1 MKLNILAFGIVKDY
15 FGAPAVEAEVPGQ
28 ATTRVLKATL
38 EQRYPKLRKLAS
50 YMIAVN
56 SEYAE
61 DDSVLHEKDE
71 IAVIPPVS
79 GG

>member
-1 MKLNILAFGIVKDY
+1 MM
-15 FGAPAVEAEVPGQ
+15 
-28 ATTRVLKATL
+28 
-38 EQRYPKLRKLAS
+38 KLAS

-56 SEYAE
+56 SEYASE
-61 DDSVLHEKDE
+61 DDRINENDE